1 MKTKHFIYLFIFNVL
16 TKLGILIPDLY
27 LYSIKIQTN
36 IDQNAVTYL
45 RKITIVFEIICEDNI
60 FFFRAG
66 PNPAHVVGLDPATR
80 AWSLAKPVTQTK
92 HARVKFYACMEQCKG
107 NYITFALFMLVFADS
122 KNEPL
127 FQAQKLTKRIGLPR
141 MEAL

>member
-1 MKTKHFIYLFIFNVL
+1 MIFFLLFFRDLVVCMKTKHFIYLFIFNVL

-60 FFFRAG
+60 FFSGWAQPGPCGWAG
-66 PNPAHVVGLDPATR
+66 PSRPSR
-80 AWSLAKPVTQTK
+80 VTGPNQ
-92 HARVKFYACMEQCKG
+92 
-107 NYITFALFMLVFADS
+107 
-122 KNEPL
+122 
-127 FQAQKLTKRIGLPR
+127 
-141 MEAL
+141 

>member
-1 MKTKHFIYLFIFNVL
+1 MIFFLLFFRDLVVCMKRKHFIYLFIFNVL

-66 PNPAHVVGLDPATR
+66 PNPAHVVGLDPAG
-80 AWSLAKPVTQTK
+80 LAGLLAQTSDPAGFIPASMREYVTHTCYN
-92 HARVKFYACMEQCKG
+92 HHVIKF
-107 NYITFALFMLVFADS
+107 
-122 KNEPL
+122 
-127 FQAQKLTKRIGLPR
+127 
-141 MEAL
+141 